1 MKRWGKGSEC
11 VGEDLSY
18 PTNLLLHLAS
28 ELKSNFI
35 SQETDSNMKTDVEV
49 MDHGL

>member
-1 MKRWGKGSEC
+1 MKCWGKGSEC

-18 PTNLLLHLAS
+18 SDELLHLAS

-35 SQETDSNMKTDVEV
+35 SQETNINMKTDVEG